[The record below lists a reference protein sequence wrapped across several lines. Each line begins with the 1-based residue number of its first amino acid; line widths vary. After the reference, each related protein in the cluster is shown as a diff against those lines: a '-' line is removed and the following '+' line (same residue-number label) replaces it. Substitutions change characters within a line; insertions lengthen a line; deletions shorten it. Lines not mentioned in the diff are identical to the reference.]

1 MRIDDDELLTLD
13 ECLEIIGR
21 AWGAIETSVLEQVA
35 ADAIAQG
42 FDAADVRLVIEER
55 ARVLR
60 DGHADRL
67 ETAAAMLK
75 AHAPPRLQ

>member
-1 MRIDDDELLTLD
+1 MIVDDELLTLD

-21 AWGAIETSVLEQVA
+21 AWGAIETSVLEHVA
-35 ADAIAQG
+35 RDALAQG
-42 FDAADVRLVIEER
+42 FNAADVRLVIEER

-60 DGHADRL
+60 ESRADRL

-75 AHAPPRLQ
+75 AHAPPHLQ